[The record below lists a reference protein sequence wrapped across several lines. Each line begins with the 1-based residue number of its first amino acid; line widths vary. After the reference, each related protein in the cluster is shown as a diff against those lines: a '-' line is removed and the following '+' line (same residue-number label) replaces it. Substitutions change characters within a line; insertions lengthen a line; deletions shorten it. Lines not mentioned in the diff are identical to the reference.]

1 MSVSNMNKLSKS
13 DWDRLAEME
22 DNDIDLSDIPEL
34 EDDFLKKLACFCPLR
49 HLLLNIDADILAWF
63 KAQKDSEKRI
73 NIALRIYAEAH
84 QRAV

>member
-34 EDDFLKKLACFCPLR
+34 EDDFFEKAS
-49 HLLLNIDADILAWF
+49 LLLPSSSSVT
-63 KAQKDSEKRI
+63 K
-73 NIALRIYAEAH
+73 H
-84 QRAV
+84 